1 MFTKATKSQA
11 KLRLALFGA
20 SGSGK
25 TFTAL
30 RLAKGIGGK
39 VALIDSENHTA
50 SKYADRF
57 EFDTCALQRKT
68 IDEYID
74 AMHAAAKAGYNVLI
88 IDSGSH
94 AWQELLQ
101 EVDELAQARYKGNT
115 WSAWSQGTPKQKQFV
130 GAIQTFP
137 GHLIMTMRAKT
148 EWSSE
153 DDGRGKK
160 KPVRI
165 GLTPEQ
171 GKGIEYEFDMLG
183 QISPEHTMEVLKD
196 RTGKY
201 QDQLIKM
208 PGEELG
214 AELAEWL
221 SDGAPAPVREAAP
234 APAPAPAPAQTYTV
248 EDERERLFA
257 AVEKWTGI
265 SRSSRDDFL
274 AVMTDI
280 AATCRIAPEQ
290 QRTMAGYQTMRAFVQ
305 RNAANNRDFFAATE
319 REAQRAEAT
328 RAASDQ
334 PAPTEPTKA
343 PESPAAQAGAVDQGE
358 TKAAQWPIDVPPDS
372 AEADKPGTWNT
383 RVTVTGAQ
391 VVDKGTSSG
400 RTWTLTR
407 VETDVGPFATFST
420 SFPALVGK
428 EVAIVWCVE
437 RSRRTIKNHALVPVE
452 DECPF

>member
-74 AMHAAAKAGYNVLI
+74 AMHAAAKAGYNILI

-101 EVDELAQARYKGNT
+101 EVDDLAQARYKGNT

-165 GLTPEQ
+165 GLAPEQ
-171 GKGIEYEFDMLG
+171 GKGIEYEFDILF
-183 QISPEHTMEVLKD
+183 QISPEHTVEVLKD

-214 AELAEWL
+214 AELAAWL
-221 SDGAPAPVREAAP
+221 SEGTPAPVREVAP
-234 APAPAPAPAQTYTV
+234 APAPASAAQPYTL

-257 AVEKWTGI
+257 AVEAWTGI
-265 SRSSRDDFL
+265 QRSNRSDFV
-274 AVMTDI
+274 AAMQAI
-280 AATCRIAPEQ
+280 AETCRVPAEQ
-290 QRTMAGYQTMRAFVQ
+290 QRTMAGYQAMRAFVQ
-305 RNAANNRDFFAATE
+305 RNAANNRDFIAATE

-358 TKAAQWPIDVPPDS
+358 TKAAQWPIDVPADS
-372 AEADKPGTWNT
+372 AEADKPGTWTT

-391 VVDKGTSSG
+391 VVDKGTSAG
-400 RTWTLTR
+400 RNWTLTR

-420 SFPALVGK
+420 SFAALVGK